1 MKRTFPSLLALC
13 LAAFVLATTVS
24 SCSSHRPD
32 HTVRKLNKM
41 G

>member
-1 MKRTFPSLLALC
+1 MKRNLLSLLALC
-13 LAAFVLATTVS
+13 LATIVLATSVS